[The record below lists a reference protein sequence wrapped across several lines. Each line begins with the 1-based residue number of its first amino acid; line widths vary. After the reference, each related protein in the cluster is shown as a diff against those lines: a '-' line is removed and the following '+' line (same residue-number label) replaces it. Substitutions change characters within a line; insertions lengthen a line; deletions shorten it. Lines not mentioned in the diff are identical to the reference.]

1 MLLVVQCAREESK
14 FEWSIQNVPGRIT
27 AIDFFNARFCSR
39 CRHGGADHQ
48 ETGKCPRLANKF
60 VKLWPMRWGQ
70 IITGGD
76 ESICIPETRRK
87 CVL

>member
-1 MLLVVQCAREESK
+1 MRLGGIKIGLL
-14 FEWSIQNVPGRIT
+14 IQNVPGRIT

-39 CRHGGADHQ
+39 CGHGGADHQ
-48 ETGKCPRLANKF
+48 DTGKFPRLAIKF
-60 VKLWPMRWGQ
+60 VKLWPMIWGQ